1 MVADW
6 LNQMFSHGKPFLKF
20 SRLHLVLRI
29 LQMCYDIRNG
39 SYSCFCAANLITSLH
54 ALTTFHCVDNRAYG
68 DKCAERDFSDGEIFF
83 CLSGCPLS
91 EGMSEFLFFHHH
103 RENKKITHPFDNWA
117 EFPEP
122 LVQPTKRWR
131 RKHRPGVGIVLW
143 ENKSNQ
149 NLKRQEEKKR
159 IIHRKIQCASVP
171 KKNSVDDLCPHICEL
186 VLLLKIR
193 FSASSW
199 IYNIHPFNEISFR
212 DWFCYTWKKRGDT

>member
-29 LQMCYDIRNG
+29 LQMCYDIGNG

-143 ENKSNQ
+143 DNKSNS
-149 NLKRQEEKKR
+149 NFEKTSREKKNYS
-159 IIHRKIQCASVP
+159 Q
-171 KKNSVDDLCPHICEL
+171 KNTMCIPS
-186 VLLLKIR
+186 
-193 FSASSW
+193 
-199 IYNIHPFNEISFR
+199 NEISFR